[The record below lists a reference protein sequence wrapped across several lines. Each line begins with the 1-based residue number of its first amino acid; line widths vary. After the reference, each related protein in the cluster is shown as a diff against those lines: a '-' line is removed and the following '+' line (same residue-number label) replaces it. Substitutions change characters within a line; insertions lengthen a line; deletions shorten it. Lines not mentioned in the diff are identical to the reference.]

1 MRPFGAHSLPAA
13 GGMCL
18 EARVEGAAGGG
29 GAEGTPRGGRGQR
42 VAGRERHVRPRLSE
56 AFSSAEWVAVR
67 VPRGEVAP
75 ASARRTLGSTTA
87 KVRAGVGS
95 GPGGRPGPAAG
106 PAGAGAAPPP
116 GGGPGRGAS
125 APDERGAWRPVA
137 QPARSGRRVCRA
149 VVSGRL
155 RRVGSRLRSSRA
167 ADGMV
172 GARGARRARVRRP
185 GRARAGRGRR
195 GAWAGSPQGGRG
207 RRALLGRPLFRG
219 IRSPR
224 VISLIAGPAR
234 SGAGG
239 SARRPFPAP

>member
-1 MRPFGAHSLPAA
+1 M
-13 GGMCL
+13 
-18 EARVEGAAGGG
+18 
-29 GAEGTPRGGRGQR
+29 
-42 VAGRERHVRPRLSE
+42 RPRLSE

-172 GARGARRARVRRP
+172 GARGARRARARRP

-224 VISLIAGPAR
+224 VISVLLQAPRAAGLGAPRGDPPRRRRESPSELGPRRGSQLIPPWR
-234 SGAGG
+234 PH
-239 SARRPFPAP
+239 RRGRGCRRGERHV